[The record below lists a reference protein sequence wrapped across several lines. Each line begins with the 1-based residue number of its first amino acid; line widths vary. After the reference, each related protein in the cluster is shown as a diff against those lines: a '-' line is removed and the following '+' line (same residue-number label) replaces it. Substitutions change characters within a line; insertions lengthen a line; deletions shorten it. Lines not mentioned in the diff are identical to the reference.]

1 MTNNDAIVMIY
12 DYIEGADL
20 KPSAYYL
27 YHAFD
32 ESGLVELDGMVEV
45 YEEFINQSPETDQL
59 PLGPFDSLNF
69 LNQFAFKVCEKND
82 NSLVSLISVKDY
94 NSLLEEAATG
104 TELFQNLAEKGNR
117 IENLDHSS
125 KGGLL
130 GKLFH

>member
-12 DYIEGADL
+12 DYKEGADL

-32 ESGLVELDGMVEV
+32 ENGLIDLDAMVEV
-45 YEEFINQSPETDQL
+45 YEEFINQTPETSKL
-59 PLGPFDSLNF
+59 PLGPFDNLTF
-69 LNQFAFKVCEKND
+69 LNQFAFKVCEKID

-94 NSLLEEAATG
+94 NSILEEATTG
-104 TELFQNLAEKGNR
+104 DDLFQNLTEKGNR

-125 KGGLL
+125 KSSLL
-130 GKLFH
+130 GKFFH

>member
-12 DYIEGADL
+12 DYKEGADL

-32 ESGLVELDGMVEV
+32 ENGLVELDSMVEV
-45 YEEFINQSPETDQL
+45 YEEFINQTPDGESL
-59 PLGPFDSLNF
+59 PLGPFENLNY

-82 NSLVSLISVKDY
+82 NSVVSLVSVKDY
-94 NSLLEEAATG
+94 NTVLEEAVTG
-104 TELFQNLAEKGNR
+104 SELFQSLTEKGNR

-125 KGGLL
+125 KSSLL

>member
-12 DYIEGADL
+12 DYKEGADL

-32 ESGLVELDGMVEV
+32 ENGLVELDTMVDV
-45 YEEFINQSPETDQL
+45 YEEFINQAPETSNL
-59 PLGPFDSLNF
+59 PLGPFDDLNF

-94 NSLLEEAATG
+94 NAILEEATTG
-104 TELFQNLAEKGNR
+104 SELFQDLTEKGNR

-125 KGGLL
+125 KSGLL